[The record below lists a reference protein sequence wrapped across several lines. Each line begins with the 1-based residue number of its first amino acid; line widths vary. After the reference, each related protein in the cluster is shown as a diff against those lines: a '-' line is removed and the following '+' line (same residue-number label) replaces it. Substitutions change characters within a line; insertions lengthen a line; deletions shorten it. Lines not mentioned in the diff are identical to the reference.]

1 MPLHTAYIYGVLTMS
16 NTNRFITLIFLTGIF
31 AISFGLAIE
40 SPDEISKSRHT
51 AISQA
56 VEKVSPAVVGIH
68 VTQLKR
74 TRPRTILDP
83 FWGGFFPYSRTY
95 KVESMGSGLIVSS
108 DGYILTNAH
117 VVEDAHEVLVTMQG
131 GKQYV
136 AVIIGMDDLTDV
148 AVLKMD
154 AIELPFAKLGDSDD
168 LFVGEW
174 AIAIGNP
181 LGLFAVSN
189 KPTATVGIISGLH
202 MDFGLKESGRVYQDM
217 IQTDASINQGNSGGP
232 LVNALGEIIGLNTF
246 IMTGNNVSTGSIG
259 IGFAIPI
266 NRVKEIAE
274 ELKQHGR
281 VERNFTTG
289 VHVQE
294 IDSFIQQYLQL
305 PSSKGVIITD
315 IEKRSAGDI
324 AGLEVGDVILEV
336 NERVI
341 NSRDDILRVIDE
353 SLLKVGDDVA
363 LKIWHNNEVE
373 YRKLKLAERK

>member
-1 MPLHTAYIYGVLTMS
+1 MSKSIKFKLLILLTS
-16 NTNRFITLIFLTGIF
+16 ILTLSIL
-31 AISFGLAIE
+31 FGLDAQ
-40 SPDEISKSRHT
+40 DEIIQSRHT
-51 AISQA
+51 AISKA
-56 VEKVSPAVVGIH
+56 VEKVSPSVVSIH

-74 TRPRTILDP
+74 TRPRTLLDP
-83 FWGGFFPYSRTY
+83 FWGGFFPYSRSY

-108 DGYILTNAH
+108 DGYVLTNAH
-117 VVEDAHEVLVTMQG
+117 VVEDAHELLVTLPG
-131 GKQYV
+131 GKQFD
-136 AVIIGMDDLTDV
+136 ATIIGMDDLTDV
-148 AVLKMD
+148 ALLKLN
-154 AIELPFAKLGDSDD
+154 AIELPYSELGNSDD

-174 AIAIGNP
+174 AIALGNP
-181 LGLFAVSN
+181 LGLFDVSN
-189 KPTATVGIISGLH
+189 KPTATIGIISGLH

-274 ELKQHGR
+274 ELKQHGK

-289 VHVQE
+289 VHVQR
-294 IDSFIQQYLQL
+294 IDPFIQQYLQL
-305 PSSKGVIITD
+305 PSANGVIITD
-315 IEKRSAGDI
+315 IEKKSAGDV

-336 NERVI
+336 NERMI

-353 SLLKVGDDVA
+353 SLLKVGDEVE
-363 LKIWHNNEVE
+363 LKVWHNNDVE
-373 YRKLKLAERK
+373 YRKLRLAERK